1 VAKRNAILQMEGI
14 TKRFA
19 GTIALNEVSLEL
31 YGNEILGIIG
41 ENGAGK
47 STLMKILSG
56 TYPYHEYEGKI
67 ICDGKECRF
76 RSASDSENAGIA
88 MIYQELN
95 LELDLTVAE
104 NIMLGRLPK
113 NKFGLINWKKA
124 EEMAKAVLSRV
135 KSDIDINVVVRS
147 LSPSMQQMVSISRAL
162 IRDPKILIL
171 DEPTSALTDKETQ
184 NLMAI
189 LRFLKKQGLSCI
201 YISHKLDEVFEFC
214 DRLVILRDSRYIST
228 YHKTES
234 YESGSIIEDM
244 LGRKLDHMYP
254 NIQKDVGGEVFRV
267 EHFKVPHPYAYGKNI
282 IEDVSFSLKKGEI
295 LGLAGL
301 VGAGRSELV
310 NAIFGVI
317 PKICGRV
324 FLHGK
329 EIQIA
334 NPWDAKGYGIGLL
347 TEDRKKNG
355 FVYCMSIKNNMT
367 LTILQTIKKRL
378 LLDFKKERRIADKY
392 FDALRIKAPD
402 MDAIITS
409 LSGGNQQK
417 VILAKWLMTDLE
429 IIFMDEPTRGIDVGT
444 KAEIY
449 KLILDLAQKGICI
462 VMISSELPE
471 LLAMCDRV
479 VVLGKGVAQAELD
492 REEATEV
499 KVLQLASN
507 T

>member
-1 VAKRNAILQMEGI
+1 LANEKVILHMEGI
-14 TKRFA
+14 TKRFS
-19 GTIALNEVSLEL
+19 GTIALNEVSIAL
-31 YGNEILGIIG
+31 YDNEILGIMG

-56 TYPYHEYEGKI
+56 SYPYHDYEGKI
-67 ICDGKECRF
+67 ICNGNECKF
-76 RSASDSENAGIA
+76 YSANDSENAGIA

-104 NIMLGRLPK
+104 NIMMGRLPV
-113 NKFGLINWKKA
+113 NKFGLVNWKKA
-124 EEMAKAVLSRV
+124 REMAKEVLNRV
-135 KSDIDINVVVRS
+135 KADIDVNVLVRS
-147 LSPSMQQMVSISRAL
+147 LSPSMQQLVSIARAL
-162 IRDPKILIL
+162 IRNPKILIL
-171 DEPTSALTDKETQ
+171 DEPTSVLTDKETQ
-184 NLMAI
+184 NLMVI
-189 LRFLKKQGLSCI
+189 LRSLKKQGLAFI
-201 YISHKLDEVFEFC
+201 YISHKLDEVFELC
-214 DRLVILRDSRYIST
+214 DRLVILRDSRYISA
-228 YHKTES
+228 YLKGDG
-234 YESGSIIEDM
+234 YESGKIIEDM
-244 LGRKLDHMYP
+244 IGRKLDHMYP
-254 NIQKDVGGEVFRV
+254 IIQKDIGEEIFRV
-267 EHFKVPHPYAYGKNI
+267 ENFKVPHPYAYGKNI

-317 PKICGRV
+317 PKISGKI

-329 EIQIA
+329 EIKIA
-334 NPWDAKGYGIGLL
+334 NPWDAKAYGIGLL

-378 LLDFKKERRIADKY
+378 LLDFKKEKRIADKY
-392 FDALRIKAPD
+392 FDALKIKAPD

-479 VVLGKGVAQAELD
+479 VVLGKGIVQAELN
-492 REEATEV
+492 REAATEV